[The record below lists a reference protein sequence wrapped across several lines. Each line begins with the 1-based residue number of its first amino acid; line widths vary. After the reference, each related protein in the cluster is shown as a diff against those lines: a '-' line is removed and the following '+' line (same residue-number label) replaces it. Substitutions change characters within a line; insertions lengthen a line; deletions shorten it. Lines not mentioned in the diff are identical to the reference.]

1 MGIALLHSRTA
12 TGERT
17 VNPLRD
23 LSGCWASRQSLITVV
38 AAIAVVAVH

>member
-23 LSGCWASRQSLITVV
+23 LSGCVASRQALITVGRGN
-38 AAIAVVAVH
+38 AVAVCL